1 MRGGSNPIL
10 RQTDSIRG
18 LRAGLA
24 ICLQFQV
31 RRYSTPLTAAT
42 AICRASVAAFGG
54 SGTSSSNAAASD
66 SVSVVTSNSAT
77 PANTRRRSA
86 AATESPAAHSPT
98 TNRETYTE
106 KNDGDAPST
115 TRAWSAGWQRSV
127 GRRWAAS
134 RGSRHQSPEDGQ
146 RFGER
151 LPTADRSQSILNSAR
166 RHRDSAARLCSPCL
180 FIAPD
185 SARKP
190 AR

>member
-1 MRGGSNPIL
+1 MTGGSNPIL

-54 SGTSSSNAAASD
+54 SGTSSSDAAASY
-66 SVSVVTSNSAT
+66 SASVVTSNSGTSAS
-77 PANTRRRSA
+77 TRRRSA

-106 KNDGDAPST
+106 KRWRCPVHHSCVVCWLA
-115 TRAWSAGWQRSV
+115 AI
-127 GRRWAAS
+127 RRTPL
-134 RGSRHQSPEDGQ
+134 GC
-146 RFGER
+146 
-151 LPTADRSQSILNSAR
+151 IAR
-166 RHRDSAARLCSPCL
+166 
-180 FIAPD
+180 
-185 SARKP
+185 
-190 AR
+190 